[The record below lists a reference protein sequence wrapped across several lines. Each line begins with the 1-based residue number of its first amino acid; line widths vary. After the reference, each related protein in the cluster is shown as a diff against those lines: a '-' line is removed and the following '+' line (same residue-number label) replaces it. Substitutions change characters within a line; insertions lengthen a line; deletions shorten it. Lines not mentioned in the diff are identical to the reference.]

1 MEISALDHLVIN
13 LTDVE
18 TSAAWYVE
26 VMEMKRLEYGT
37 DRDHPRTDLLFGSQR
52 INRRP
57 VGITK
62 QEWFTADHETAGSDD
77 LCFLTKSSPEEVV
90 AHLRQFG
97 VDIVSDPDDRA
108 GARGKLRSVYCR
120 DPDGNLIEISS
131 STKQ

>member
-37 DRDHPRTDLLFGSQR
+37 DRDHPRTALLFGSQR

-77 LCFLTKSSPEEVV
+77 LCFLTKSSPVEVV

-97 VDIVSDPDDRA
+97 VDIVSGPDDRA

>member
-37 DRDHPRTDLLFGSQR
+37 DRDHPRTALLFGSQR
-52 INRRP
+52 INLRP

-97 VDIVSDPDDRA
+97 VDIVSGPDDRE

-131 STKQ
+131 YTEQ